1 MSEQTLGPRL
11 TANDLTLAYGDR
23 TVVDD
28 LTVAVPTGVMTVIVG
43 PNACGKSTLLRALS
57 RLLTPTGGD
66 VSLDGRSLRSYG
78 SKELARELA
87 LLPQSPSAPDGMSV
101 ADLVARGRYPH
112 QSLLKQW
119 SRRDQEAVDAAMSA
133 ADVTELADR
142 SVQELSGGQRQ
153 RVWLAMALAQETD
166 VLLLDEPTTYLDI
179 SHQVEVL
186 ELARRLR
193 QGPYRGRR
201 APRAQPR
208 LPLRRPPDR
217 DARRRDRRCRRPP

>member
-193 QGPYRGRR
+193 QGAVPWSPCSTSSTSPS
-201 APRAQPR
+201 ATPTT
-208 LPLRRPPDR
+208 
-217 DARRRDRRCRRPP
+217 